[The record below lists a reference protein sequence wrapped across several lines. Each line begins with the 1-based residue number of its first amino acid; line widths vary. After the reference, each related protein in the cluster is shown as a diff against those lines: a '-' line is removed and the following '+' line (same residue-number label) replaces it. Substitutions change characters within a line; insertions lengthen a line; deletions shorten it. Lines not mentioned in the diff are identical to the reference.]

1 MVVTMQ
7 YRDLTVPSHPAHV
20 ASLRSQFMETEAF
33 HLLLTEGLYETG
45 SDSGDGFTQSGDLSQ
60 PRQVTASQGGETAA
74 RRVKR
79 KTFQDQ
85 VRPRVPLHCPAV
97 CRYTIEYL
105 KNTPGLEFQQ
115 TETNSEKNDPKDA
128 KFLLK

>member
-1 MVVTMQ
+1 MVKMVVTMQ
-7 YRDLTVPSHPAHV
+7 YRDLTVPPHPAHV

-45 SDSGDGFTQSGDLSQ
+45 SDSGDGFVQSGDLSQ
-60 PRQVTASQGGETAA
+60 PRHVTASQGGETAA

-85 VRPRVPLHCPAV
+85 VRPALHCTVLHSADIS
-97 CRYTIEYL
+97 TIEYL
-105 KNTPGLEFQQ
+105 
-115 TETNSEKNDPKDA
+115 
-128 KFLLK
+128 